1 MSRGLAKNIGIC
13 AFNWGGPENYAAI
26 IRERVKAET
35 SGCARQST
43 ADRALL
49 WAVEYELPGQA
60 AAYYAR
66 QKPYIPSA
74 IDDQL
79 AEIRQ
84 GWRDD
89 VKAITGK
96 EVIPAGYARVISS
109 NGASGQIRKIHCDC
123 DRPEFKATP
132 FSPFDIMAYFISGET
147 GHGHTTGVCPKCGGF
162 EWYTIKED
170 CHV

>member
-1 MSRGLAKNIGIC
+1 MKGLAKNIGIC

-26 IRERVKAET
+26 IRERVKSET

-49 WAVEYELPGQA
+49 WAVEYENPDQS

-74 IDDQL
+74 IDEQL

-84 GWRDD
+84 GFRDD
-89 VKAITGK
+89 YKAVTGK
-96 EVIPAGYARVISS
+96 ELIPAGCARVSE
-109 NGASGQIRKIHCDC
+109 NDDNLAAGKIRKVYCNCND
-123 DRPEFKATP
+123 
-132 FSPFDIMAYFISGET
+132 
-147 GHGHTTGVCPKCGGF
+147 
-162 EWYTIKED
+162 EWPMSL
-170 CHV
+170 